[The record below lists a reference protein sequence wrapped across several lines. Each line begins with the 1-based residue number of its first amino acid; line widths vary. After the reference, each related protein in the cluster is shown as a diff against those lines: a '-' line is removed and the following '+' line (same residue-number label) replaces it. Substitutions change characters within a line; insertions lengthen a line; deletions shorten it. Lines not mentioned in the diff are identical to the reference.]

1 MARMSELNPA
11 LITSR
16 SEFTEAIR
24 AALREAADQGGRAIV
39 MSDPDFADWPLNE
52 REAVECLGRWAQ
64 SHRSLTLLANDFD
77 EFPRKHARWVA
88 WRQNWSHIVSC
99 RQADETDA
107 PKLPIQLLIPGKLV
121 VRLVDRVTCRGSVSR
136 AEADLVQAREAI
148 NDILDR
154 SHDAFPV
161 TTLGL

>member
-1 MARMSELNPA
+1 MARMSELNYT

-16 SEFTEAIR
+16 AQFVDAVR
-24 AALREAADQGGRAIV
+24 AGLKEAADQSSRTIV
-39 MSDPDFADWPLNE
+39 MSDPSFADWPLNE
-52 REAVECLGRWAQ
+52 RNTVEYLSRWAQ
-64 SHRSLTLLANDFD
+64 SHRSLILLANDFD
-77 EFPRKHARWVA
+77 EFPRKHARWLA
-88 WRQNWSHIVSC
+88 WRQNWSHVVNC

-107 PKLPIQLLIPGKLV
+107 QKLPTQLFIPGKLV

-136 AEADLVQAREAI
+136 AEADLVQAKEAI

-154 SHDAFPV
+154 AHDAFPV

>member
-1 MARMSELNPA
+1 MARMSELNYT

-16 SEFTEAIR
+16 AQFVDAVR
-24 AALREAADQGGRAIV
+24 AALKEAADQSSRTIV
-39 MSDPDFADWPLNE
+39 MSDPSFADWPLNE
-52 REAVECLGRWAQ
+52 RKTVECLSRWAQ
-64 SHRSLTLLANDFD
+64 SHRSLIVLANDFD
-77 EFPRKHARWVA
+77 EFPRKHARWLA
-88 WRQNWSHIVSC
+88 WRQNWSHVVNC
-99 RQADETDA
+99 RQADEPDA
-107 PKLPIQLLIPGKLV
+107 QKLPTQLFIPGKLV

-136 AEADLVQAREAI
+136 AEADLVQAKEAI

>member
-1 MARMSELNPA
+1 MARVSELNPA

-16 SEFTEAIR
+16 SEFMEAIR

-39 MSDPDFADWPLNE
+39 MSDPNYADWPLND
-52 REAVECLGRWAQ
+52 RATVECLARWAQ
-64 SHRSLTLLANDFD
+64 SHRSLVVLSNNFD

-99 RQADETDA
+99 RQADEADA
-107 PKLPIQLLIPGKLV
+107 PKLPIQLFMPGKLV

-136 AEADLVQAREAI
+136 AEADLVQAREST

>member
-1 MARMSELNPA
+1 MAHMSELNHT

-16 SEFTEAIR
+16 SQFIDAIR
-24 AALREAADQGGRAIV
+24 AALREAAEQGGRAIV
-39 MSDPDFADWPLNE
+39 LSDPNFADWPLND
-52 REAVECLGRWAQ
+52 RETVECLARWAQ

-107 PKLPIQLLIPGKLV
+107 QKLPVQLLIPGRLV

-136 AEADLVQAREAI
+136 AEADLVPAKEAI
-148 NDILDR
+148 SDILDR